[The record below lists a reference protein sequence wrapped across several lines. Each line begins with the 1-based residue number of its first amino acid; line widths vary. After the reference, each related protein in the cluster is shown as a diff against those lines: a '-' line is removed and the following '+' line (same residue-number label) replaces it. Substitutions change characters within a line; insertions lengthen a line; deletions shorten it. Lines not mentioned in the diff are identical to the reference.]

1 MRDIPPLFGTMH
13 YYDEHAEEYAEFTVN
28 ADMSHAYEK
37 FLRYLT
43 VVADDSL
50 SSGREQK
57 WLNVVL
63 GKR

>member
-1 MRDIPPLFGTMH
+1 MH